1 MDKEF
6 PTVRR
11 VFFDRRRDCR
21 AFAEQLGAARA
32 KEMKGEK
39 GAYDEQLGEEALGIL
54 EALEAPTWGS

>member
-1 MDKEF
+1 M
-6 PTVRR
+6 RR